1 MALEAE
7 GDGAAIASLT
17 IARTRA
23 SEEVNLY
30 ILRLYFVD
38 QVSTTQE
45 EQVDSWW

>member
-7 GDGAAIASLT
+7 GDGAAIVSVT

-23 SEEVNLY
+23 SEEVDLY
-30 ILRLYFVD
+30 ILLLCFID